1 MPKLTQ
7 VASDGSGVQIR
18 IMYLLADLKAEL
30 RPTVRLA
37 GPLVLAELGWMLMVI
52 VEVRVR
58 VESLVV
64 GCMEEMVLPQEGM
77 VVLVIVLWTSLSPV
91 LLVV

>member
-1 MPKLTQ
+1 MFDL
-7 VASDGSGVQIR
+7 
-18 IMYLLADLKAEL
+18 IMQGYAL
-30 RPTVRLA
+30 
-37 GPLVLAELGWMLMVI
+37 MLMVI